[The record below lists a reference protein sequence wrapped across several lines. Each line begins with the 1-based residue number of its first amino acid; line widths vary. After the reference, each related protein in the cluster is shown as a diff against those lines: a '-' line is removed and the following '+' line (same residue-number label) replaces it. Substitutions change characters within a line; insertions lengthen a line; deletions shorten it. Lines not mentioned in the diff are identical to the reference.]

1 MSIKKD
7 LKKILGN
14 ESGIAIM
21 MIMTAIVLLM
31 AIYGEFT
38 FESKISRI
46 RATNILDRSQAKLLA
61 ESGVQLAMARLRLYK
76 EAYNKVQG
84 NANAK
89 NMVSGQLLNQLWEV
103 PFIFPIPV
111 GASANRGFKDTV
123 EKFQKET
130 FLDGEMKVSIQ
141 NISNRMNLNL
151 IRLDMTK
158 YNPDQ
163 SVDDG
168 QDETSILN
176 MNPDAIRTD
185 VSMDQSLYF
194 ILKRLVDQ
202 KKNKDEAFADR
213 NGNINYQEMFT
224 NLKYYISDYHS
235 MNRDPMVGE
244 AEANFQQIPLT
255 PKYGPLSSS
264 SELYTIPGWSD
275 ELIELIQNEFS
286 VYPSTQIDF
295 NKITSNMLKILI
307 PNMMDTDIKEF
318 FLWRDDPNTPRY
330 INSLEDFKKYIV
342 MQERL
347 MSDTDFDARMKLFQ
361 DKGISFGSN
370 PNMFKIV
377 SEGTYNRANYTM
389 VAYVILPKNSPTTG
403 GASGGGTSS
412 GVNGGGTD
420 TGSTGG
426 GTTGGTT
433 GGTAGGAS
441 DQNAQLQ
448 DPRIIEIQIN

>member
-1 MSIKKD
+1 MSMKKD

-14 ESGIAIM
+14 DRGVAIM

-103 PFIFPIPV
+103 PFIFPIPI

-130 FLDGEMKVSIQ
+130 LLDGEMKVSIQ

-151 IRLDMTK
+151 LRLDMTK
-158 YNPDQ
+158 YNPDIN
-163 SVDDG
+163 DG
-168 QDETSILN
+168 NQQDQTSLLN
-176 MNPDAIRTD
+176 MSADAIMTD
-185 VSMDQSLYF
+185 VSIDQSLFF

-202 KKNKDEAFADR
+202 KKDKDEAFADR
-213 NGNINYQEMFT
+213 NGNIKYQEMFT
-224 NLKYYISDYHS
+224 NLKYYISDFNS

-244 AEANFQQIPLT
+244 AEADFQQIPLT

-264 SELYTIPGWSD
+264 SELYTIPGWND

-318 FLWRDDPNTPRY
+318 FLWRDDPETPRY
-330 INSLEDFKKYIV
+330 LNSLEDFKKYITQ
-342 MQERL
+342 QERL
-347 MSDTDFDARMKLFQ
+347 MSETDFDNRMKLFQ

-370 PNMFKIV
+370 PNLFKIV
-377 SEGTYNRANYTM
+377 SEGSYNRANYTM
-389 VAYVILPKNSPTTG
+389 VAYVVLPKPGSTTPTNNNPNNNNPNSPNNPNNPANNAPQDPNNP
-403 GASGGGTSS
+403 ASNSA
-412 GVNGGGTD
+412 NN
-420 TGSTGG
+420 
-426 GTTGGTT
+426 
-433 GGTAGGAS
+433 
-441 DQNAQLQ
+441 QNAQLQ